1 MLREILSE
9 IIADS
14 FNGGKPITAP
24 KQKQKAD
31 AYPTHSPLYK
41 DAKMTEY
48 ICSHCG
54 IKMSRHSD
62 CGRPSPGRCPRRTGG
77 RPHVWRINRKY

>member
-1 MLREILSE
+1 MLKELLKE

-14 FNGGKPITAP
+14 FGNDVSNQYPTS
-24 KQKQKAD
+24 KAKKEN
-31 AYPTHSPLYK
+31 YPTHSPLYK
-41 DAKMTEY
+41 DAKMTEF
-48 ICSHCG
+48 ICTHCG